1 MKKFKAKWNLDP
13 SNDPKALSKLRRK
26 SEEVKKQL
34 SSTFQVKVEI
44 EALFQGKDLVETV
57 TRAQFEQLNA
67 DLFKKT
73 LKPVQDVLT
82 QAKLQKSQID
92 EIVLVGGSTRIPK
105 VQEMIKDFFNGKEPN
120 KGINPDEAV
129 AYGAAVQAGILG
141 NDNDEKLNDILLLD
155 VTPLTL
161 GIETLG
167 GVMTVLINRGST
179 IPTEKSQIFS
189 TAADNQT
196 AVDIRVFEGE
206 RAMVAD
212 NHQLGNFR
220 LDGIAAAPR
229 GQAQIEVKFKVDSD
243 GIMNISAEDKQSGKS
258 ENVTIKNEKGR
269 LSQEEIDRMVREAE
283 MYSEQDRIAKE
294 RVDAKNGFEH
304 QL

>member
-1 MKKFKAKWNLDP
+1 
-13 SNDPKALSKLRRK
+13 
-26 SEEVKKQL
+26 
-34 SSTFQVKVEI
+34 
-44 EALFQGKDLVETV
+44 
-57 TRAQFEQLNA
+57 
-67 DLFKKT
+67 
-73 LKPVQDVLT
+73 
-82 QAKLQKSQID
+82 
-92 EIVLVGGSTRIPK
+92 
-105 VQEMIKDFFNGKEPN
+105 
-120 KGINPDEAV
+120 
-129 AYGAAVQAGILG
+129 VQAGILG
-141 NDNDEKLNDILLLD
+141 GDSDEKLNDILLLD

-206 RAMVAD
+206 RAMVTD

-243 GIMNISAEDKQSGKS
+243 GIMNIGAEDKASGKS

-269 LSQEEIDRMVREAE
+269 LSQEEIDRMIREAE

-294 RVDAKNGFEH
+294 RVDAKNGLEH
-304 QL
+304 QI